1 MLEVRVIG
9 ELDIRLDGIKGELPP
24 SRRVR
29 ALLGWLALHPG
40 RHSRS
45 RLAGLFWPDV
55 PETSARASLR
65 SAIWA
70 LRSALGPDFAGYL
83 VTDRD
88 TVTLA
93 GGDLRVDLHEVRRL
107 IGRGQPGAALALC
120 RGDLLQEL
128 DDDWVVVARDELEDD
143 IAAALHDV
151 MVQASKA
158 GDRATALACAR
169 RRAALRPLD
178 EAAGSDLIRMLLA
191 SGDSAAALESFA
203 QLEQRL
209 AAELH
214 IPVSAETTALVA
226 PIRNAPGAVRNG
238 RAAGRSAGTGRAR
251 QQRRVLVRGSSG
263 GKPTSPGSP
272 GRGRPR
278 GRGTGRPSCWKAR
291 AASARPAWWRN
302 FRPPRAGR
310 VPVPAR
316 AGSAPS
322 RPPRPPVPDRWPRS
336 PSGPT
341 R

>member
-9 ELDIRLDGIKGELPP
+9 ELDIRLDGITTELPP

-70 LRSALGPDFAGYL
+70 LRSALGPDFGGYL

-93 GGDLRVDLHEVRRL
+93 DGDLRVDLHEVRRL

-120 RGDLLQEL
+120 RGDLLQDL

-143 IAAALHDV
+143 VAAALQDV
-151 MVQASKA
+151 MAQASKA

-209 AAELH
+209 TAELQ

-226 PIRNAPGAVRNG
+226 PIRNAPGPSGTDGPPGDPPERGGPSRAV
-238 RAAGRSAGTGRAR
+238 
-251 QQRRVLVRGSSG
+251 
-263 GKPTSPGSP
+263 SPGP
-272 GRGRPR
+272 GLVGRETDVAR
-278 GRGTGRPSCWKAR
+278 LARTWQATRSGNGTAVLLEGEGGIGKTRLVEELQATACGPG
-291 AASARPAWWRN
+291 P
-302 FRPPRAGR
+302 G
-310 VPVPAR
+310 PAR

-322 RPPRPPVPDRWPRS
+322 RPQRPPVLDRWPRS